1 MSSSKAERSSEVKPS
16 VSKFTESV
24 VGELS
29 TKLVDAEVQIG
40 LENERKEA
48 LESEV
53 NVLKRKQEALELT
66 CQEKNVKLK
75 RLRSSEHYQ
84 IEKNKKLEKQQSK
97 FGVME
102 KLFHRYLDILHG
114 II

>member
-1 MSSSKAERSSEVKPS
+1 MK
-16 VSKFTESV
+16 
-24 VGELS
+24 
-29 TKLVDAEVQIG
+29 
-40 LENERKEA
+40 ERK
-48 LESEV
+48 V

-66 CQEKNVKLK
+66 CQEKKCKIK

-102 KLFHRYLDILHG
+102 KLFNRYFGYPAWYNIVYDGDKTVYTYRLRTDLEAEDLLIK
-114 II
+114 

>member
-1 MSSSKAERSSEVKPS
+1 M
-16 VSKFTESV
+16 

-75 RLRSSEHYQ
+75 RLRSSKHFWRKIRSLKSNET
-84 IEKNKKLEKQQSK
+84 NL
-97 FGVME
+97 V
-102 KLFHRYLDILHG
+102 
-114 II
+114 

>member
-1 MSSSKAERSSEVKPS
+1 MK
-16 VSKFTESV
+16 
-24 VGELS
+24 
-29 TKLVDAEVQIG
+29 
-40 LENERKEA
+40 ERK
-48 LESEV
+48 V
-53 NVLKRKQEALELT
+53 NVLKRKQEALEFT

-84 IEKNKKLEKQQSK
+84 IEKNEKLEKQQSK

-102 KLFHRYLDILHG
+102 KLFHRYLDTLHG

>member
-1 MSSSKAERSSEVKPS
+1 MR
-16 VSKFTESV
+16 
-24 VGELS
+24 
-29 TKLVDAEVQIG
+29 
-40 LENERKEA
+40 N
-48 LESEV
+48 
-53 NVLKRKQEALELT
+53 
-66 CQEKNVKLK
+66 KNVKLN

>member
-1 MSSSKAERSSEVKPS
+1 MSCPQSSLMQRIS
-16 VSKFTESV
+16 
-24 VGELS
+24 
-29 TKLVDAEVQIG
+29 IG

-114 II
+114 IIQCMMVTRVCTHIN

>member
-1 MSSSKAERSSEVKPS
+1 M
-16 VSKFTESV
+16 

-53 NVLKRKQEALELT
+53 NVLKRKQEVLELT
-66 CQEKNVKLK
+66 C
-75 RLRSSEHYQ
+75 
-84 IEKNKKLEKQQSK
+84 
-97 FGVME
+97 
-102 KLFHRYLDILHG
+102 
-114 II
+114 